1 MNTKDANSGTPPSS
15 RENGDPRS
23 AGGRTLRA
31 SGSSKRRGPILEERT
46 ELIAYQPPPAKI
58 QSTVEVMQPIT
69 GQLPVDGNAGH
80 DPTVMGVNNTFS
92 ETIASGSTL
101 IAGWNEQY
109 DRWELLEIVRPGVR
123 WAKAQSDWE
132 ENAGDPRVLC
142 KSCNRDGTGVS
153 GTSFYVYLPRSTS
166 GDPAIFQDAV
176 LAYSEDPDGVKV
188 CVSDYMDDKI
198 GTIKLWRG
206 ELGAI
211 PEGWRLCDGASDAF
225 DLAGRFPLGV
235 DEGGQ
240 SDESAIGQTGDH
252 RWHGQTENNHP
263 AHPNH
268 RHAYDTTSDKV
279 DAGQDG
285 TEQAWDASPTS
296 TSWTSGVNNLE
307 GESGEILGHYG
318 PYNSGQDTDNR
329 PPYRVVAFIER
340 WK

>member
-1 MNTKDANSGTPPSS
+1 
-15 RENGDPRS
+15 
-23 AGGRTLRA
+23 
-31 SGSSKRRGPILEERT
+31 
-46 ELIAYQPPPAKI
+46 
-58 QSTVEVMQPIT
+58 MQPIT